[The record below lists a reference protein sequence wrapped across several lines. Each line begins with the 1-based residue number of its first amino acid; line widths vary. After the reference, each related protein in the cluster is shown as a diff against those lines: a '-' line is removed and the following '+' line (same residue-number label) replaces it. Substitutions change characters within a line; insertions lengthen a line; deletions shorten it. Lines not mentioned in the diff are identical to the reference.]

1 MKFFYFFCYFG
12 YVTFISLIKTSGN
25 EIKKNE
31 ESSFSKNLFTTNAV
45 VDEREITTSNNF
57 LDRTKLFFRK
67 VIAND
72 SMNQCKQEN
81 CEFCCLSLNFCGSKE
96 QCENSKYTLN
106 ILRIIFFVVCL
117 IIFSFLI
124 YKIYITDSRPKQE
137 DYEKID
143 DKSLNILI
151 GLFIQNKE
159 NRRKMKM

>member
-12 YVTFISLIKTSGN
+12 YITFISFIKTSGN
-25 EIKKNE
+25 EIKKSE
-31 ESSFSKNLFTTNAV
+31 ENSLSKNLFTTNAV
-45 VDEREITTSNNF
+45 VEEVEKNPSNNF
-57 LDRTKLFFRK
+57 LDRSKLFFRK
-67 VIAND
+67 VLTYD

-96 QCENSKYTLN
+96 QCENSKNTLN

-117 IIFSFLI
+117 IIISFLL